1 MFSWPSTWVRR
12 RDEHGLVMPTR
23 VMVMSI
29 SVVALA
35 GLAFVAGLGS
45 GDDPSPATQVGG
57 SISITEPKPTPTDDA
72 ATVAPPSPK
81 ATKSRPKAKPAVR
94 RDKVDVEVYNNSNV
108 TGLAGKTATRAE
120 NAGWTVVST
129 DNWYGT
135 IDSSTVYYAPRFKAA
150 GELLAKDLGIERV
163 KPAVAPMRFDRLT
176 VILTGDY
183 R

>member
-23 VMVMSI
+23 VMVVSI

-35 GLAFVAGLGS
+35 GLGFVAGLNS
-45 GDDPSPATQVGG
+45 GDDPPPAAPAG
-57 SISITEPKPTPTDDA
+57 SISITEHKPTPTA
-72 ATVAPPSPK
+72 GTTTVAPPSPK
-81 ATKSRPKAKPAVR
+81 STPKAKPAVR
-94 RDKVDVEVYNNSNV
+94 RGKVNVEIYNNSNV
-108 TGLAGKTATRAE
+108 TGLAGKTATRAQ
-120 NAGWTVVST
+120 NAGWTIVST

-135 IDSSTVYYAPRFKAA
+135 IDASTVYYAPRLKAA
-150 GELLAKDLGIERV
+150 GELLAKDLGIDRV

-183 R
+183 H